1 MGFFA
6 CMFNSCRICAQVL
19 CCSFFICMGFRACMF
34 NSLGICARILYS
46 NLLDYFLDERST
58 RDVREHTTEYNS
70 IKKCFG
76 DDFNLP

>member
-1 MGFFA
+1 MGFSA

-58 RDVREHTTEYNS
+58 RDVGEHTTEYNS
-70 IKKCFG
+70 IEKCFG